1 MRELSPSPQVVPHP
15 CHLLG
20 MAQPL
25 VWSWKEFNKARY
37 IVMVYD
43 VNVYA

>member
-1 MRELSPSPQVVPHP
+1 MLKLSPSPQAVPHP

-25 VWSWKEFNKARY
+25 VRSWKEFNKARY

-43 VNVYA
+43 VNVCA